1 MFYVSYLRI
10 WWRYDIWM
18 SEKKTMEQKM
28 GTQPLSNIYSTLRVV
43 TLDSILDRF
52 FDLKLDRCYYLS
64 AHWSWSCNYCN
75 HILSTHTMPLNFKK
89 SCPWH
94 TWVIIEIPRESLFLS
109 LALLLF
115 PFQIFLQ
122 FWITRCFWEKILS
135 FHQLFIIN

>member
-52 FDLKLDRCYYLS
+52 FDLKIDRCYYLS
-64 AHWSWSCNYCN
+64 AHRSWSCNYCN
-75 HILSTHTMPLNFKK
+75 HTLSTHPMPLNFKK
-89 SCPWH
+89 SCPWRK
-94 TWVIIEIPRESLFLS
+94 WVIIEIPRESLFLS

-122 FWITRCFWEKILS
+122 FWITRYFWEKILS
-135 FHQLFIIN
+135 LHQLFIIN